1 MPPAV
6 SAYRADLHA
15 RTQGSLYSGWGH
27 FAFTSLASLG
37 VIALAI
43 TRVHDVRPMEW
54 LVLPLGFLVANGA
67 EYFGHRGPMHR
78 LKRGLGL
85 IYKRHA
91 GQHHRFFT
99 HEAMEYGSPADFK
112 AVLFPPVL
120 LFFFLGVIATPM
132 AVVLFL
138 ATTANVGWLFVAV
151 SMGYFLT
158 YEWLHFCYH
167 LPERTWLGGH
177 ALLRRLRQHHR
188 THHDPALMS
197 RYNFNITFPVFDWL
211 MGTSYRAGRAEEGAN
226 EGAAERARP

>member
-1 MPPAV
+1 MSTAV
-6 SAYRADLHA
+6 RAYRADQRA
-15 RTQGSLYSGWGH
+15 RASGSLYSGWVH
-27 FAFTSLASLG
+27 FTFTSVASLG
-37 VIALAI
+37 VIALAL
-43 TRVHDVRPMEW
+43 TRVRGVRPIEW
-54 LVLPLGFLVANGA
+54 LVLPLAFLLANGA

-78 LKRGLGL
+78 ARRGLGL

-99 HEAMEYGSPADFK
+99 HDAMEYESSADFK

-120 LFFFLGVIATPM
+120 LLFFLGAIATPI

-138 ATTANVGWLFVAV
+138 AATANVGWLFVAV

-177 ALLRRLRQHHR
+177 WLLRRLRQHHMM
-188 THHDPALMS
+188 HHDPALMS
-197 RYNFNITFPVFDWL
+197 RFNFNITFPIFDRV
-211 MGTSYRAGRAEEGAN
+211 MGTTYRGAGKRVQEEI
-226 EGAAERARP
+226 